1 MVVLNPH
8 CSLSATK
15 LRCLWQNVWSEI
27 YDQSNMDMEHSR
39 FFSLWR
45 IPLFSS
51 SGFCFALF
59 LFFFLSLVSLASSP
73 KQPNTWI
80 YKRAE
85 ETFDSV
91 TGQVR
96 TITEY
101 IHMYRNYN
109 NTNFQQQQK
118 LTHLFQQ
125 KTKSIK
131 SVQWQFITYNRTS
144 TGVQNQLPAL
154 QFQVLNNHTKSF
166 KWKWNNKYIY
176 KKYFRVG
183 QFWFKFPQAVLTV
196 SRFVGK
202 HHGSKR
208 ETERKA

>member
-1 MVVLNPH
+1 MSEVKSMIKAIWIWNIPVSFPSGASLYFLPLVFVLL
-8 CSLSATK
+8 C
-15 LRCLWQNVWSEI
+15 
-27 YDQSNMDMEHSR
+27 
-39 FFSLWR
+39 FF
-45 IPLFSS
+45 LFI
-51 SGFCFALF
+51 
-59 LFFFLSLVSLASSP
+59 FFFLSLVSLASSP

-80 YKRAE
+80 FKRAE

-183 QFWFKFPQAVLTV
+183 QFWFKSPQAVLSV